1 MATDPSANPNAT
13 PGKIV
18 DAAWVRAHL
27 GDPGVVFLHVG
38 TERAEYEAGHLPGA
52 IWAHGYDDFTVTRK
66 GIRAL
71 VPYRDEMAANLGRLG
86 VDASKTVV
94 CVASEKSMWPYR
106 AYWVLRYYRFPDVR
120 VADRSVAALARA
132 GIPTTTAETRVTPAT
147 CHLAEAD
154 ASVISMWQEVLA
166 IAQGSDDAHILDC
179 RTDGEFVGT
188 PGPHP
193 APRLGR
199 IPRAVHLNW
208 ELLMDAGGRFLPL
221 DQMRSLYAA
230 AGIDGSKPV
239 FPYCGGGIRSA
250 VSWFVMYEL
259 FGWTNA
265 RNYDGSWAE
274 WAFRTELPIETAVR
288 SDDYQ
293 DRRRTPT

>member
-1 MATDPSANPNAT
+1 MSNATGNPHANPQA
-13 PGKIV
+13 IV
-18 DAAWVRAHL
+18 DASWVRAHL
-27 GDPGVVFLHVG
+27 DDPSVVFLHAG
-38 TERAEYEAGHLPGA
+38 TERAEYEGGHLPGA
-52 IWAHGYDDFTVTRK
+52 IWAHGYDDFTVTRE

-71 VPYRDEMAANLGRLG
+71 VPYREEMAANLGRLG
-86 VDASKTVV
+86 IDESKTVV

-106 AYWVLRYYRFPDVR
+106 AYWVLRYYRFPNVH

-132 GIPTTTAETRVTPAT
+132 GIALTTAEPSVTPVT
-147 CHLAEAD
+147 CRLAEAD

-166 IAQGSDDAHILDC
+166 AAQGGGDARILDC
-179 RTDGEFVGT
+179 RTDGEFVGE
-188 PGPHP
+188 PGAH
-193 APRLGR
+193 AASRVGR

-208 ELLMDAGGRFLPL
+208 ELLMDADGRFLPL

-250 VSWFVMYEL
+250 ASWFAMYEL
-259 FGWTNA
+259 LGWQNA

-274 WAFRTELPIETAVR
+274 WAFRTELPIEPGGA
-288 SDDYQ
+288 
-293 DRRRTPT
+293 P